1 MSEETKEVATPP
13 TPNNTEVEQLK
24 ESIKKLEAKN
34 YELIGKLQNQKK
46 DTKVPE
52 DYELGAY
59 IPHSVRSKMKRSG
72 SRTPSPKRDVLRS
85 RPFKDKE
92 EEENDDDDFDDF
104 DDCDD
109 GED

>member
-1 MSEETKEVATPP
+1 MSCTLKDNPKELF
-13 TPNNTEVEQLK
+13 E
-24 ESIKKLEAKN
+24 
-34 YELIGKLQNQKK
+34 
-46 DTKVPE
+46 VPE

-92 EEENDDDDFDDF
+92 EDDDDFDDF